1 MLIDNGTTYA
11 QIVTVPIVLAVFA
24 CTFAIIRNLL

>member
-1 MLIDNGTTYA
+1 MLIDNGTNYA

-24 CTFAIIRNLL
+24 CAFAIIRALV